1 MALGHRNELKLKC
14 ELMMQR
20 QRSYSHILN
29 AYFYKFKI
37 QLKHRSIFE
46 ALHARV
52 NWFETMKHNG
62 FRLQSYEN

>member
-1 MALGHRNELKLKC
+1 
-14 ELMMQR
+14 MMQR

-29 AYFYKFKI
+29 AYFYEFKI

-62 FRLQSYEN
+62 FRWQSDEN